1 MILCANPR
9 HQYMANKNEIGRAVN
24 RVFEQGRYIM
34 GQEMEAF
41 ESEFSAYVGVKHGIG
56 VASGTDALHLALIAG
71 GVEPGDEVIT
81 VSHTAVATIAAIE
94 QAGAIP
100 VMVDIEPDFYTINPD
115 MIAAQITQRTKAIIP
130 VHIYGQPADLTSV
143 LEIARNYG
151 LCVIEDCAQ
160 AHGAMFK
167 GNRVGS
173 FGDLACFS
181 FYPTNNLGAI
191 GDGGMVVTNNSDLAR
206 RISLLR
212 EYGWAERGI
221 SHFPGY
227 NSRLDE
233 VQAAILRVKLRYL
246 DQDNAAR
253 VRRAAMY
260 QAGLSSEDMILPCSR
275 RDTDHVYHLFVIRTS
290 QRDRLKQHLEERGI
304 AALIHYPVPVHL
316 QPAYQERLKS
326 SASLS
331 ETERAA
337 SEVLSLPMYPELD
350 RTDVQ
355 AVIDAVRSFA

>member
-9 HQYMANKNEIGRAVN
+9 RQYLAHKNEIDRAVN
-24 RVFEQGRYIM
+24 RVFEQGQYIM
-34 GQEMEAF
+34 GKEVKTF
-41 ESEFSAYVGVKHGIG
+41 ESEFSKYIGVKHGIG
-56 VASGTDALHLALIAG
+56 VACGTDALYLALIAG
-71 GVEPGDEVIT
+71 GIEPGDEVIT

-100 VMVDIEPDFYTINPD
+100 VMVDIEPDFYTLDPG
-115 MIAAQITQRTKAIIP
+115 MIAAQITPRTKAIIP
-130 VHIYGQPADLTSV
+130 VHLYGQAVDLKPV
-143 LEIARNYG
+143 LEIAENYG
-151 LCVIEDCAQ
+151 LRVIEDCAQ
-160 AHGAMFK
+160 AHGAMYNGK
-167 GNRVGS
+167 RVGS

-181 FYPTNNLGAI
+181 FYPTKNLGAI
-191 GDGGMVVTNNSDLAR
+191 GDGGMVVTNHSDLAHR
-206 RISLLR
+206 LGLLR
-212 EYGWAERGI
+212 EYGWAERSI

-246 DQDNAAR
+246 DQANAAR

-260 QAGLSSEDMILPCSR
+260 QAELNSDGMILPCSR
-275 RDTDHVYHLFVIRTS
+275 RDSDHVYHLFVIRTF
-290 QRDRLKQHLEERGI
+290 QRDRLKQHLSDRGI
-304 AALIHYPVPVHL
+304 AALIHYPVPIHM

-326 SASLS
+326 SGSLL

-337 SEVLSLPMYPELD
+337 AEILSLPMYPELD

-355 AVIDAVRSFA
+355 AVIDAVRSFE